1 MSPPLRD
8 RLRVAAYCRV
18 STDKEDQLHSLAAQR
33 AYFTQ
38 YIQAQPG
45 WVAAGI
51 FADEGLSGTS
61 VSHRPQ
67 FHRMLQ
73 QAEAGQIDL
82 ILTKEVSRFARNT
95 VDTLRITRDLKA
107 RGVGVLF
114 LNDNIDTRD
123 NDGEFRLTIMAS
135 VAQEESRKI
144 SQRTRW
150 GQAQAM
156 KRGVVFGNDSLF
168 GYLLSGGRLTV
179 IPEQAAIVRGIY
191 HKFLEER
198 KGTYVI
204 ARELTEAG
212 IDPPL
217 HPGHP
222 WSSTAVLRILRNE
235 KYAGDLLQQKYCT
248 LDYLSHR
255 KVPNEGHLP
264 QVLLQDHHE
273 AIVPRETFLAVQE
286 ELARRHGLAQEGKR
300 FSARHWYSGKVR
312 CGCCG
317 KNFTVK
323 TTKGR
328 NGKVYRRFVCRG
340 AYASKGPTGRCTMRS
355 VNGQWIELCARHV
368 LAQLSLDREAILA
381 GTLAQL
387 QAHPVL
393 SNPAQGERAEKLH
406 HAIQRQTNRRAR
418 ALDAYLDGALPKE
431 EWQRQDARCQQI
443 LQQLEDQKALAET
456 QAAPADPS
464 PLEAQALQARLEAEL
479 DGGPWVLDEVIE
491 TILVREED
499 FLVYLQDAPFC
510 FQVRIDSRGSGR
522 GYQVFVAS
530 CTPVPAPPREAPRGC
545 P

>member
-1 MSPPLRD
+1 M
-8 RLRVAAYCRV
+8 
-18 STDKEDQLHSLAAQR
+18 
-33 AYFTQ
+33 
-38 YIQAQPG
+38 
-45 WVAAGI
+45 
-51 FADEGLSGTS
+51 
-61 VSHRPQ
+61 
-67 FHRMLQ
+67 
-73 QAEAGQIDL
+73 
-82 ILTKEVSRFARNT
+82 
-95 VDTLRITRDLKA
+95 
-107 RGVGVLF
+107 
-114 LNDNIDTRD
+114 
-123 NDGEFRLTIMAS
+123 
-135 VAQEESRKI
+135 
-144 SQRTRW
+144 
-150 GQAQAM
+150 
-156 KRGVVFGNDSLF
+156 
-168 GYLLSGGRLTV
+168 
-179 IPEQAAIVRGIY
+179 
-191 HKFLEER
+191 
-198 KGTYVI
+198 
-204 ARELTEAG
+204 
-212 IDPPL
+212 
-217 HPGHP
+217 
-222 WSSTAVLRILRNE
+222 
-235 KYAGDLLQQKYCT
+235 QQKYCT

-381 GTLAQL
+381 ETLAQL

-406 HAIQRQTNRRAR
+406 QAIQRQTNRRAR
-418 ALDAYLDGALPKE
+418 ALDAYLDGTLPKE

-510 FQVRIDSRGSGR
+510 FQVRIDSRGFGR
-522 GYQVFVAS
+522 GYQAFVAS
-530 CTPVPAPPREAPRGC
+530 CTPVPAPPQEAPCGC

>member
-1 MSPPLRD
+1 M
-8 RLRVAAYCRV
+8 
-18 STDKEDQLHSLAAQR
+18 
-33 AYFTQ
+33 
-38 YIQAQPG
+38 
-45 WVAAGI
+45 
-51 FADEGLSGTS
+51 
-61 VSHRPQ
+61 
-67 FHRMLQ
+67 
-73 QAEAGQIDL
+73 
-82 ILTKEVSRFARNT
+82 
-95 VDTLRITRDLKA
+95 
-107 RGVGVLF
+107 LF

-381 GTLAQL
+381 ETLAQL

-418 ALDAYLDGALPKE
+418 ALDAYLDGTLTKE
-431 EWQRQDARCQQI
+431 EWKRQDARCQQI
-443 LQQLEDQKALAET
+443 LQQLEDQKPW
-456 QAAPADPS
+456 QKPRQPQQIPS
-464 PLEAQALQARLEAEL
+464 PWRRKPSGPA
-479 DGGPWVLDEVIE
+479 GGRAGRRPWVLDEVIE

-522 GYQVFVAS
+522 G
-530 CTPVPAPPREAPRGC
+530 VPGLCRVLYACARSPHGRLPADVRKRSAPFSYH
-545 P
+545 